1 MFILL
6 IRINVCQ
13 TFWVHESCDK
23 TDSPK
28 HILENALENT
38 FRIININ
45 GEYEIVWVWN
55 KCSLIKILQTIHRLE
70 NLKIKSKISSI

>member
-1 MFILL
+1 MSILL

-13 TFWVHESCDK
+13 TFRAYESCDK

-28 HILENALENT
+28 HILYALENT

-45 GEYEIVWVWN
+45 GEYEIV
-55 KCSLIKILQTIHRLE
+55 
-70 NLKIKSKISSI
+70 

>member
-13 TFWVHESCDK
+13 TFRAYESCDK

-28 HILENALENT
+28 HILYALENT

-45 GEYEIVWVWN
+45 SEYEIVWVWN
-55 KCSLIKILQTIHRLE
+55 SMFINQNIANYCKLFID
-70 NLKIKSKISSI
+70 